1 MSIRQRIKRPA
12 VVAWGCVVVCS
23 LCLNFLVDKK
33 KGLDQ
38 IISNIQQYVF
48 MIPCFKKNQLNFK
61 GQKWLVIS
69 VCANSSLSN
78 HFIFKSSKTITY
90 IVIILLKISTY
101 TIGKLLPEVC
111 YTNIIIS
118 TLQIHLF
125 GQHFLST

>member
-61 GQKWLVIS
+61 GQK
-69 VCANSSLSN
+69 
-78 HFIFKSSKTITY
+78 
-90 IVIILLKISTY
+90 
-101 TIGKLLPEVC
+101 
-111 YTNIIIS
+111 
-118 TLQIHLF
+118 
-125 GQHFLST
+125 